1 MKKSEKRCTV
11 HHSFLQNYLFSNN
24 NKNNALKISNNMF
37 LTCIGKEKVKTE
49 GMLSFFSTFVQIFD
63 SQFNTTFNERF
74 S

>member
-11 HHSFLQNYLFSNN
+11 HHSFLQNYLFLNN

>member
-11 HHSFLQNYLFSNN
+11 HHSFLQNYLFLNN
-24 NKNNALKISNNMF
+24 NKNNAFKISNNMF

>member
-11 HHSFLQNYLFSNN
+11 HHSFLQNYLFLNN
-24 NKNNALKISNNMF
+24 DKNNALKISNNMF